1 MLKISTKILFLGIL
15 LSLFFTWNGKVSA
28 DTPDWISSNDYSFK
42 QVQTNVV
49 LPDTV
54 KPSFRNLDCE
64 NNRITTAAPETF
76 ALFFKLGSTN
86 TENVCGFYNNYGFIG
101 NNYLSEG
108 NNLAGEIFNKTGR
121 RLIGSNNSP
130 AMLSYSTAQSVV
142 AGAGALYYTK
152 TISAQKQIYTSGT
165 LPKQFKARYL
175 IDEFNGVSMNYQ
187 GNNRVIAMIGTINF
201 SPNGRWAVMDTNGT
215 GYLRVD
221 MSTGEMLFFG
231 YSFNYGMGNDPNY
244 STAIS
249 PSGRYAV
256 VAGGSASTIYDLQ
269 NCAAVPGTHIKKCAE
284 KQLETFVNTKTG
296 FISGLNAYVRFKDD
310 NRIYFQAGGRIN
322 GQLQRHAYMMGLGS
336 LDDVHKI
343 DYLGMGD
350 SFASGEGAFN
360 YQAVTDTKGNK
371 CHLSSRSYPFLL
383 ASHGMLDNAHSVA
396 CSGAVMDDL
405 FKQNAKDLDEYVG
418 QAKDGKNQKQ
428 RFDSGE
434 AYEIM
439 QSYLPGKIT
448 QFSFVEELRPK
459 RITISIGGNDV
470 GFSDKLSSCLIG
482 SIVSTCFNSYKERKE
497 VLVEIASQIP
507 RLESVYNQLKKDDR
521 QVYVIGYPKII
532 KTAGNCAGNV
542 HFNAS
547 EADYANSLA
556 EQLNNTIKIA
566 AKRSGVFYVDVE
578 DVFDGHKLC
587 ETNSDDAYVNGL
599 TAGGEMMAVFGAES
613 FHPKAS
619 GHAAYKER
627 ILSATNN
634 LTSPMPAPVPNIE
647 FSEPPINDKYWGLLA
662 PDNSTIS
669 QLRKD
674 DFVVDRINA
683 GEQERVLIDGIKGL
697 APNSPLRFEIHS
709 DPISIPGTYY
719 TDASGNIDQ
728 TITIPVSVEPGYHSI
743 HILAKDEMGRDVDI
757 YDYVL
762 IGKSDT
768 DFDGDG
774 VLDKDEGCVFM
785 APIGHDSDKDGVDD
799 ACDGFADPLP
809 DNPPVIPVTTDPKDN
824 MQPTYSDPQASMVLS
839 ATQQSSNLPNNT
851 LNLINNL
858 TLAVA
863 TSTAR
868 ISTSWQNLASSDSTN
883 SDNHVL
889 SSSAG
894 TLSTSV
900 INPADEYE
908 KQIND
913 ITKQAEQ
920 NHNPK
925 YRKILAI
932 IGGCFLLLAVA
943 ITIYRRLS

>member
-121 RLIGSNNSP
+121 RLVGSNNSP
-130 AMLSYSTAQSVV
+130 AMLSYSTAQSAV

-175 IDEFNGVSMNYQ
+175 IDEFNGVAMNYQ
-187 GNNRVIAMIGTINF
+187 GNNRVIAIIGTINF

-256 VAGGSASTIYDLQ
+256 VAGGSVSTIYDLQ

-284 KQLETFVNTKTG
+284 KQLEAFVNTKTG

-360 YQAVTDTKGNK
+360 YQAVTDIKDNK

-396 CSGAVMDDL
+396 CSGAVMDDVWQSDDRDYL
-405 FKQNAKDLDEYVG
+405 G
-418 QAKDGKNQKQ
+418 QAKDGKTQKEREDIHEVQ
-428 RFDSGE
+428 IIIGN
-434 AYEIM
+434 
-439 QSYLPGKIT
+439 YLPGKIT

-521 QVYVIGYPKII
+521 QVYVMGYPKII
-532 KTAGNCAGNV
+532 KTVGNCAGNV

-587 ETNSDDAYVNGL
+587 ETNSEDTYVNGL
-599 TAGGEMMAVFGAES
+599 TAGQEILFTIGAES
-613 FHPKAS
+613 FHPKAT
-619 GHAAYKER
+619 GQAAYKER

-634 LTSPMPAPVPNIE
+634 LTAPMPTPLPNSE
-647 FSEPPINDKYWGLLA
+647 FTEPPANDKYWGLLA
-662 PDNSTIS
+662 ADNSNIS
-669 QLRKD
+669 LLRKD

-683 GEQERVLIDGIKGL
+683 GEQIRVLIDDINGL
-697 APNSPLRFEIHS
+697 APNSPLRNEVHS
-709 DPISIPGTYY
+709 TPTTIPGTFS
-719 TDASGNIDQ
+719 TDASGHIDQ
-728 TITIPVSVEPGYHSI
+728 TITIPQSIEPGFHSI
-743 HILAKDEMGRDVDI
+743 HILAKDELGRDVDV
-757 YDYVL
+757 YDYIL
-762 IGKSDT
+762 IGKSDN

-774 VLDKDEGCVFM
+774 VLDKDEGCVFTT
-785 APIGHDSDKDGVDD
+785 PIGQDSDKDGIDN

-809 DNPPVIPVTTDPKDN
+809 PPPVPDTPPVTTTDPKDN
-824 MQPTYSDPQASMVLS
+824 QQPTYSAPEASLAVPVI
-839 ATQQSSNLPNNT
+839 QQSPNVALST
-851 LNLINNL
+851 LISANSLRN
-858 TLAVA
+858 V
-863 TSTAR
+863 STASR
-868 ISTSWQNLASSDSTN
+868 PTTRIISTADQPTATDESVLAGMAATAST
-883 SDNHVL
+883 
-889 SSSAG
+889 
-894 TLSTSV
+894 TTS
-900 INPADEYE
+900 NTSLANEYD

-913 ITKQAEQ
+913 ATTTAQK
-920 NHNPK
+920 NNLSK
-925 YRKILAI
+925 YRNKLVF
-932 IGGCFLLLAVA
+932 IGGGFLLLAAA
-943 ITIYRRLS
+943 IAIYRRVS